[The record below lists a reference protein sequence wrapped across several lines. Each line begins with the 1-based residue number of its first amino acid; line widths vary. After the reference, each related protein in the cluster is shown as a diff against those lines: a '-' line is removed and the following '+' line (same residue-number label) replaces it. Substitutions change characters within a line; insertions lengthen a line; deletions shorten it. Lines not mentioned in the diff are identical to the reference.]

1 MVFSSPYNLVIS
13 SPSSTPDSSSGVML
27 PVAEELATTPA
38 DEVVLDPEDMPVVE
52 DLTLVLGSLW
62 SFFHFILR
70 F

>member
-1 MVFSSPYNLVIS
+1 MVFFSPYNLVIS

-27 PVAEELATTPA
+27 PVAEEVATTQA
-38 DEVVLDPEDMPVVE
+38 DEVVLDPEDMPAVE

>member
-1 MVFSSPYNLVIS
+1 MA
-13 SPSSTPDSSSGVML
+13 
-27 PVAEELATTPA
+27 PVAEEVATAPV
-38 DEVVLDPEDMPVVE
+38 DEVVLDPEDTPVVE